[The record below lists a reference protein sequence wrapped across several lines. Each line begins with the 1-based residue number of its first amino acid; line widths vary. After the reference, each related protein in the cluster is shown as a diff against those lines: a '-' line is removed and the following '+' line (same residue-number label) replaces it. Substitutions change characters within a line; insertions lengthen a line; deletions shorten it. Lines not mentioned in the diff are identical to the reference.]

1 MVPNGQAQEE
11 KAMEQ
16 VNLGRSGLKVS
27 RLCLGTM
34 TFGREADEEM
44 SFAMMDRFIELGGTF
59 IDTAD
64 AYSTGGSEE
73 VVGRW
78 MKQRG
83 CRDNVVLATKV
94 YSPMGPGPNDGGLSR
109 LHIQQAV
116 EASLRRLQTDV
127 IDLYQIHRWDF
138 DTPVD
143 ETMEALNDL
152 VRQGKVRYIGCSNLA
167 AWQLSKY
174 LHVSHMAHWSRF
186 ISLQPIYNAIS
197 RSIESELLPLCEEQG
212 LGVIT
217 YNPLA
222 GGMLTGK
229 YRRGQELPENSRLK
243 ELAAYHQR
251 YYTDQALDLVEAFVA
266 AAQERGV
273 TPAQLALAWV
283 LAEPRVTCPIIG
295 ARNLDQMN
303 DTIQG
308 LDITL
313 TPEERQ
319 AIPSVPPGRWVGI
332 DPVYDRRG

>member
-1 MVPNGQAQEE
+1 
-11 KAMEQ
+11 MEQ

-44 SFAMMDRFIELGGTF
+44 SFAMMDRFVELGGTF

-78 MKQRG
+78 MKARG
-83 CRDNVVLATKV
+83 CRDDVVLATKV

-109 LHIQQAV
+109 LHIQRAV

-143 ETMEALNDL
+143 ETLETLNDL
-152 VRQGKVRYIGCSNLA
+152 MRQGKVRYIGCSNLA

-174 LHVSHMAHWSRF
+174 LHVAHMAHWSRF
-186 ISLQPIYNAIS
+186 ISLQPIYNAIN

-212 LGVIT
+212 LGVIS

-229 YRRGQELPENSRLK
+229 YRRGQELPEHSRLK
-243 ELAAYHQR
+243 ELAMYHKR
-251 YYTDQALDLVEAFVA
+251 YYNDQALDIVEAFVA

-283 LAEPRVTCPIIG
+283 LGEPRVTCPIIG
-295 ARNLDQMN
+295 ARNLEQMN

-308 LDITL
+308 LDIAL
-313 TPEERQ
+313 TPEERE
-319 AIPSVPPGRWVGI
+319 AIPSVPAGRWVGI
-332 DPVYDRRG
+332 DPVYDRQA